1 VDAEGVTYQTIT
13 IGGQETRLFRCATHR
28 ADLSPEGCASRH
40 LQARK
45 RGDHDD
51 SSGFTLCRT
60 CHIGASHAGLER
72 AMPAGPKRECVRC
85 GQWSARLVW
94 RLLCVG
100 CYNRQQEV
108 LKGRD
113 RRGNVPRV
121 HVRLFT
127 GKPRERRQ
135 IDAVFRLTVMVN
147 NRPEEY
153 VAATILEALEQAVR
167 THHGETLTLAIP
179 DAAKLFSQIPRT

>member
-1 VDAEGVTYQTIT
+1 MPDAEGVTYQTIT
-13 IGGQETRLFRCATHR
+13 IGGQESRLFRCASHR
-28 ADLSPEGCASRH
+28 ADLTPDGCAARH

-51 SSGFTLCRT
+51 ASGFTLCRT
-60 CHIGASHAGLER
+60 CPIGASHAGLNR
-72 AMPAGPKRECVRC
+72 ALPGPKRECVRC

-94 RLLCVG
+94 KLFCVP

-108 LKGRD
+108 IKGRD

-135 IDAVFRLTVMVN
+135 IDAVFNIGVWVN
-147 NRPEEY
+147 GKTEEY
-153 VAATILEALEQAVR
+153 IAATILEALEQAVR

-179 DAAKLFSQIPRT
+179 DAAKLMLQMRT